1 MMACAFDGPMPLSVC
16 NDAESAVLMF
26 IKSAACNVDAAGAAH
41 IIMTAINLMS
51 CIRLACPVA
60 RRSLCCGV
68 YLQHVAQDFCKWRG
82 GDDRLRCVCN
92 MRERLF

>member
-16 NDAESAVLMF
+16 NDDESAVLIF
-26 IKSAACNVDAAGAAH
+26 IKSAACTVKAAGAAH

-68 YLQHVAQDFCKWRG
+68 YLQHVAQDFCKRRG
-82 GDDRLRCVCN
+82 VGDRLWRVRN
-92 MRERLF
+92 MRERLL